1 MINYKIYGVHQIKM
15 QQHKKKLNNIFHLC
29 VCLLKKK
36 NLIKK
41 ISMNNYSL
49 LQYFDL
55 LMRT

>member
-1 MINYKIYGVHQIKM
+1 MINYEICGVHQIKM

-29 VCLLKKK
+29 VSLKKK
-36 NLIKK
+36 EFDEK

>member
-1 MINYKIYGVHQIKM
+1 M
-15 QQHKKKLNNIFHLC
+15 QQREKKIKQHFSPVCVFKKKEFDE
-29 VCLLKKK
+29 
-36 NLIKK
+36 K